1 MVFFE
6 TPTFTKR
13 IQELVSDDD
22 YRQLQ
27 LLLIKF
33 PETGKVIK
41 GSGGVRKIRWSGSGT
56 GKRGGIRVLYYY
68 VNQLDQIY
76 MLFAYSK
83 SDFSD
88 LSNDQLRLLK
98 KVILEEFE

>member
-33 PETGKVIK
+33 PEIGKVIK
-41 GSGGVRKIRWSGSGT
+41 GSGGVRKIRWSGPGT
-56 GKRGGIRVLYYY
+56 GKRGGIRILYYY
-68 VNQLDQIY
+68 VNKLDQIY
-76 MLFAYSK
+76 MFFAYSK
-83 SDFSD
+83 SDLSD
-88 LSNDQLRLLK
+88 LSNVQLRLLK